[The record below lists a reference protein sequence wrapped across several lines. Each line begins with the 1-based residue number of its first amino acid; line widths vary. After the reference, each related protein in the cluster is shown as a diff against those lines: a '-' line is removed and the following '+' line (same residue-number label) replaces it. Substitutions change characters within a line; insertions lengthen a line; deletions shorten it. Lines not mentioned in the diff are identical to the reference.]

1 MFCATRLLLSTR
13 TFATSSVYQRNRA
26 IVYRKNG
33 NPSEVLSVLTYPDLP
48 PPPPNTANIRFRL
61 SPINPADINV
71 VEGVYP
77 AKPVPFDLLSQDAPV
92 YVGGNEGLA
101 EVVQVG
107 DGVGELRK
115 GDWVVMTKSQIGTWA
130 SARNVHVQ
138 DILKVPSDL
147 EEAQAATLTVDD
159 APKVNPPT
167 AYNMLHDFVQ
177 LAKGD
182 WVVQNG
188 ANSAVGQ
195 AVIQIAAANGWKT
208 LNFIRDRE
216 DIESLTGYL
225 KDLGATQVATYDQL
239 SDRGFKDQVKAWTGG
254 QSIRLGLNC
263 VGGRATTTMA
273 RLLGQDAHL
282 VSYGAMSREP
292 LSIPTSLFIFKNL
305 TCHGF
310 WQSLWYN
317 RNSMQERKRL
327 MENLVGLM
335 RHGKLRCPEHEV
347 LEIGERDEEKISEVM
362 RRLQDGRHGRK
373 VLLKIQA

>member
-1 MFCATRLLLSTR
+1 MPLHSACLRQSFLRTR
-13 TFATSSVYQRNRA
+13 TFATSSVSCRNKA
-26 IVYRKNG
+26 IVYRKHG
-33 NPSEVLSVLTYPDLP
+33 NPSEVLSVLSFPDLP
-48 PPPPNTANIRFRL
+48 SPPPNTANVRFRL

-77 AKPVPFDLLSQDAPV
+77 AKPSPFDLLSQDAPV

-107 DGVGELRK
+107 DGVKELRK
-115 GDWVVMTKSQIGTWA
+115 GDWVVMTKPQIGTWT
-130 SARNVHVQ
+130 SARNVGVQ
-138 DILKVPSDL
+138 DVLKVPSDL
-147 EEAQAATLTVDD
+147 EEAQAATLTV
-159 APKVNPPT
+159 NPPT
-167 AYNMLHDFVQ
+167 AYNMLHDFVH
-177 LAKGD
+177 LEKGD

-195 AVIQIAAANGWKT
+195 AVIQIAAANGWNT

-216 DIESLTGYL
+216 DIGSLTGYL

-239 SDRGFKDQVKAWTGG
+239 ADKGFKDQVKTWTGG

-263 VGGRATTTMA
+263 IGGRATTMMV

-282 VSYGAMSREP
+282 VSYGAMSKEP
-292 LSIPTSLFIFKNL
+292 LSVPTSLFIFKNL

-310 WQSLWYN
+310 WQSQWYS
-317 RNSMQERKRL
+317 RKSMQERERL

-347 LEIGERDEEKISEVM
+347 LTIGDSERDEEKISEVM
-362 RRLQDGRHGRK
+362 KRLQDGRYGKK
-373 VLLKIQA
+373 VLLKVQA